1 MQMWMLVAALAL
13 ALGGLLNLLQAKWE
27 LGRICSA
34 WRACL
39 KSKHS
44 CISADESHVTAVS
57 SLLSFSWQR
66 NAQKFSR
73 HAPYPLYACCIR
85 SSVSHSNEMC
95 MRNVC
100 RKEVFKV
107 ASSPHCWRGR
117 TM

>member
-1 MQMWMLVAALAL
+1 MQMLVAALAL
-13 ALGGLLNLLQAKWE
+13 ALDGLLNLLQAKWE

-34 WRACL
+34 WRAFL
-39 KSKHS
+39 KIKHS
-44 CISADESHVTAVS
+44 CISADASHVIAVS

-73 HAPYPLYACCIR
+73 HALYPLYAHCIY

-95 MRNVC
+95 MQSVC
-100 RKEVFKV
+100 SKEVFKV